1 MRIIMN
7 NQKYTDQLLQ
17 LSALLHALSHP
28 ARLQVVEHL
37 ARYHECPAGTIS
49 EKLPLCKSTVSQHL
63 ALLRNAGLISCNP
76 RGTCQEYRLN
86 VEKLVELGKIF
97 DLYLKA
103 ILLVSSKATKNT
115 FTYDH

>member
-1 MRIIMN
+1 MRIIMT
-7 NQKYTDQLLQ
+7 NQKYPDQLLQ

-37 ARYHECPAGTIS
+37 ARFQECPAGTIS

-63 ALLRNAGLISCNP
+63 AKLRSAGLISCNP

-86 VEKLVELGKIF
+86 VDKLEELGKIF
-97 DLYLKA
+97 DLYIKA
-103 ILLVSSKATKNT
+103 VLLLSQKGNHVV
-115 FTYDH
+115 HL